1 MNAVLLLCTANL
13 CRSVMAEGLL
23 SACLAERCVRVPVAS
38 AGLAGGGHRPPAEV
52 VAVMADRGIDVAAH
66 RSRLV
71 TAADLAAAELIVGL
85 SREHV
90 RHAAVLRPDAWPRA
104 FTLRELVRRA
114 HKAGPRPSAE
124 PLGDW
129 LARAADGRV
138 RRDML
143 GSDPRDDVA
152 DPYGGPLAGY
162 RATAGLLDELTDDLA
177 ALCWG

>member
-13 CRSVMAEGLL
+13 CRSVMAQALL
-23 SACLAERCVRVPVAS
+23 SAHLSARCLPVPVGS
-38 AGLAGGGHRPPAEV
+38 AGLAGGGQRPPAEV
-52 VAVMADRGIDVAAH
+52 VTVMAARGVDVAAH

-104 FTLRELVRRA
+104 FTLRDLVRRGRQ
-114 HKAGPRPSAE
+114 AGPRPPDE

-129 LARAADGRV
+129 LARAAGDRV
-138 RRDML
+138 RSDLL
-143 GSDPRDDVA
+143 GREPRDDVA

-162 RATAGLLDELTDDLA
+162 
-177 ALCWG
+177 